1 MMESKITLVGGGVR
15 SGKSRF
21 ALDLALKRGMRR
33 TFIATAQ
40 AFDDEMRARIARHQ
54 TERAGLFDSVE
65 APIELTHAVSLLSDE
80 VDVLVIDCL
89 TLWLSNLLLRGD
101 DEARIEEA
109 VLKLM
114 SALSSKP
121 FDTVVVT
128 NEVGLGVVPE
138 SALGRRFRDVSGRA
152 HQRIA
157 EKADQI
163 YFAALGVILRLR
175 PGPVEVADAGEPMS
189 EIP

>member
-1 MMESKITLVGGGVR
+1 MTESTITLVGGGVR

-21 ALDLALKRGMRR
+21 ALDLAQKRGMRR

-40 AFDDEMRARIARHQ
+40 AFDDEMRARIALHQ
-54 TERAGLFDSVE
+54 EERAGLFDTIE

-101 DEARIEEA
+101 DEACIENA
-109 VLKLM
+109 VLELM
-114 SALSSKP
+114 TALSSRR

-128 NEVGLGVVPE
+128 NEVGMGVVPD

-157 EKADQI
+157 ERADQI

-175 PGPVEVADAGEPMS
+175 PSPVEVADAGEPVS
-189 EIP
+189 EVP